1 MITGFP
7 YLVLTFQSLLIDEL
21 FEIVIKVVTVT
32 LVWQFYLSI
41 TEEVNL
47 VGGKK
52 ERKPGRFTSQC
63 Q

>member
-1 MITGFP
+1 MIAGFP

-32 LVWQFYLSI
+32 LVWQFYLSVS
-41 TEEVNL
+41 EEVNL
-47 VGGKK
+47 VGVKK
-52 ERKPGRFTSQC
+52 RKPGRFTSQC